1 MCLHVKSPKP
11 DISVETK
18 ERVSA
23 ENPGAL
29 YVLLQASIEK

>member
-1 MCLHVKSPKP
+1 MCLHVKSPKTG
-11 DISVETK
+11 ISVARK

-23 ENPGAL
+23 ENPGVL